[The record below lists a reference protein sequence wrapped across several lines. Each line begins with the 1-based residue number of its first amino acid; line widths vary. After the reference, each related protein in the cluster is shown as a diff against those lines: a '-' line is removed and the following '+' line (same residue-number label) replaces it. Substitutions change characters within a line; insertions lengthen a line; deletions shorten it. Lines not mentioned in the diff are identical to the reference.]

1 MAVAAVP
8 VDRFRGFP
16 EMSNA
21 VMGLRLK
28 QQLTLTPR
36 LQQSVKLLQLSALEC
51 VQELHQAIAQ
61 NPFLEEA
68 AEGTENGETRSEGE
82 DSASEDTSRSDLD
95 FSGNGSSSSADDT
108 PDWTEWTASPAT
120 LHDSLHEQLLL
131 LGLSERDYALAN
143 LVVDALDEDGFL
155 RQPLEEIQA
164 FAPGAEPGEIETAL
178 RIVQTLEPSGIAARD
193 LGECLALQLHV
204 LDHGTPGRQLALNL
218 VQNALSLMAAR
229 DNTRLLET
237 LGCSEDELRVAMELI
252 RSLDPRPGSKI
263 GTFEPRAIV
272 PDVVVRKE
280 KKRWVVSI
288 NAAIYPRIR
297 VNQQYADYFRQAR
310 DGETALLAQHL
321 QEARWLVRNLEQ
333 RFLTIQRVAEAVVAR
348 QRNFFEYGD
357 LAMRPLTLREI
368 ADELGLH
375 ESTVS
380 RATSHKYMAT
390 PRGVV
395 AFKRFFSRQLAT
407 TSGGSCSATA
417 IRALLREFIAAEDR
431 RNPLSDVQL
440 TELLADRG
448 VKVARRT
455 VTKYRRS
462 MLLPA
467 VDFRRA

>member
-1 MAVAAVP
+1 
-8 VDRFRGFP
+8 
-16 EMSNA
+16 MSNA

-61 NPFLEEA
+61 NPFLEESAESAEA
-68 AEGTENGETRSEGE
+68 ADPRAEREESAEEG
-82 DSASEDTSRSDLD
+82 SRADLD
-95 FSGNGSSSSADDT
+95 FSSSGGGGGSGEET

-120 LHDSLHEQLLL
+120 LHDSLRDQLLL
-131 LGLSERDYALAN
+131 LGLTERDHVLAN
-143 LVVDALDEDGFL
+143 LIVDALDDDGFL
-155 RQPLEEIQA
+155 RLPLEDFA
-164 FAPGAEPGEIETAL
+164 ALAPGAAPGEIETAL
-178 RIVQTLEPSGIAARD
+178 RIVQTLEPSGIAARSI
-193 LGECLALQLHV
+193 GECLALQLEAM
-204 LDHGTPGRQLALNL
+204 DRDTPGRNIALDV
-218 VQNALSLMAAR
+218 VQNRLSLMAAR
-229 DNTRLLET
+229 DNTRLLDA
-237 LGCSEDELRVAMELI
+237 LGCSAEELRLAMELI
-252 RSLDPRPGSKI
+252 RSLDPRPGSKV

-272 PDVVVRKE
+272 PDVIVRKE
-280 KKRWVVSI
+280 KKRWVVTVNS
-288 NAAIYPRIR
+288 AIYPRIR

-380 RATSHKYMAT
+380 RATSHKFMAT

-462 MLLPA
+462 MQLPA

>member
-1 MAVAAVP
+1 MT
-8 VDRFRGFP
+8 
-16 EMSNA
+16 NA
-21 VMGLRLK
+21 SLGLRLK

-51 VQELHQAIAQ
+51 VQELQQAIAQ
-61 NPFLEEA
+61 NPFIEETA
-68 AEGTENGETRSEGE
+68 DGTDEQTQGDESADDSHDGE
-82 DSASEDTSRSDLD
+82 LD
-95 FSGNGSSSSADDT
+95 FSLMSGAAGGEDA
-108 PDWTEWTASPAT
+108 PDWTEWTASPST
-120 LHDSLHEQLLL
+120 LYDSLREQLLL
-131 LGLSERDYALAN
+131 LGLTERDYDLAN
-143 LVVDALDEDGFL
+143 LIVDALDDDGFL
-155 RQPLEEIQA
+155 RQPLAELAALAPSI
-164 FAPGAEPGEIETAL
+164 APGELETAL
-178 RIVQTLEPSGIAARD
+178 RIVQTLEPTGIAARD
-193 LGECLALQLHV
+193 LPECLCLQL
-204 LDHGTPGRQLALNL
+204 
-218 VQNALSLMAAR
+218 NALDRATPARATAIEIAQNKLELVAAR
-229 DNTRLLET
+229 DHARLRDA
-237 LGCSEDELRVAMELI
+237 LGCTESELQAALDLI
-252 RSLDPRPGSKI
+252 RSLDPRPGSKV

-272 PDVVVRKE
+272 PDVIVRKE

-288 NAAIYPRIR
+288 NSAIYPRIR
-297 VNQQYADYFRQAR
+297 VNQQYAEHFRR
-310 DGETALLAQHL
+310 VREGSSTPLAQHL

-368 ADELGLH
+368 ADELSLH

-395 AFKRFFSRQLAT
+395 AFKRFFSRQLST

-462 MLLPA
+462 MQLPA

>member
-1 MAVAAVP
+1 
-8 VDRFRGFP
+8 
-16 EMSNA
+16 MSNA

-51 VQELHQAIAQ
+51 VQELHQAISQ

-68 AEGTENGETRSEGE
+68 TEGADTRSQNEDGSGE
-82 DSASEDTSRSDLD
+82 DTTRGDLD
-95 FSGNGSSSSADDT
+95 FSGNGSSNVGGEDT
-108 PDWTEWTASPAT
+108 PDWTEWTPSPAT

-131 LGLSERDYALAN
+131 LGLSERDYALAD

-155 RQPLEEIQA
+155 RQPLEEIEA
-164 FAPGAEPGEIETAL
+164 FARGVQPGELETAL
-178 RIVQTLEPSGIAARD
+178 RIIQTLEPTGVGART
-193 LGECLALQLHV
+193 LGECLALQLQG
-204 LDHGTPGRQLALNL
+204 LEADTPGREVALEI
-218 VQNALSLMAAR
+218 VQSRLSLMAAR
-229 DNTRLLET
+229 DHTRLLEA
-237 LGCSEDELRVAMELI
+237 LGCSEEALRVAMDLI
-252 RSLDPRPGSKI
+252 RSLDPRPGSKV

-272 PDVVVRKE
+272 PDVVVRKDR
-280 KKRWVVSI
+280 KRWVVSI

-431 RNPLSDVQL
+431 SNPLSDVQL

>member
-1 MAVAAVP
+1 
-8 VDRFRGFP
+8 
-16 EMSNA
+16 MSNA
-21 VMGLRLK
+21 VLGLRLK

-61 NPFLEEA
+61 NPFLEES
-68 AEGTENGETRSEGE
+68 AESAESADARSERE
-82 DSASEDTSRSDLD
+82 EASEDSSRADLD
-95 FSGNGSSSSADDT
+95 FSSSGGGGGSGEET
-108 PDWTEWTASPAT
+108 PDWTEWTASPST
-120 LHDSLHEQLLL
+120 LHDSLRDQLLL
-131 LGLSERDYALAN
+131 LGLSERDHVLAN
-143 LVVDALDEDGFL
+143 LIIDALDDDGFL
-155 RQPLEEIQA
+155 RLPLEDVA
-164 FAPGAEPGEIETAL
+164 ALAPGAAPGEIETAL
-178 RIVQTLEPSGIAARD
+178 RIVQTLEPIGIAARD
-193 LGECLALQLHV
+193 LGECLALQLEA
-204 LDHGTPGRQLALNL
+204 LDRDTPGRNIALDV
-218 VQNALSLMAAR
+218 VQNRLSLMAAR
-229 DNTRLLET
+229 DNNRLLDA
-237 LGCSEDELRVAMELI
+237 LGCSEEELRLAMELI

-272 PDVVVRKE
+272 PDVIVRKE
-280 KKRWVVSI
+280 KKRWVVTVNS
-288 NAAIYPRIR
+288 AIYPRIR

-380 RATSHKYMAT
+380 RATSHKFMAT

-462 MLLPA
+462 MQLPA

>member
-1 MAVAAVP
+1 
-8 VDRFRGFP
+8 
-16 EMSNA
+16 MSNA

-61 NPFLEEA
+61 NPFLEESAESAESAEPSDTRAEREEA
-68 AEGTENGETRSEGE
+68 AD
-82 DSASEDTSRSDLD
+82 DSSRADLD
-95 FSGNGSSSSADDT
+95 FSSSGGGGGSGDDT
-108 PDWTEWTASPAT
+108 PDWTEWTASPST
-120 LHDSLHEQLLL
+120 LHDSLRDQLLL
-131 LGLSERDYALAN
+131 LGLTERDHVLAN
-143 LVVDALDEDGFL
+143 LIVDALDDDGFL
-155 RQPLEEIQA
+155 RLPLEEVA
-164 FAPGAEPGEIETAL
+164 ALAPGAAPGEIETAL
-178 RIVQTLEPSGIAARD
+178 RIVQTLEPSGIAARS
-193 LGECLALQLHV
+193 LGECLALQLEAM
-204 LDHGTPGRQLALNL
+204 DRDTPGRSIALEV
-218 VQNALSLMAAR
+218 VQNRLSMLAAR
-229 DNTRLLET
+229 DNTRLLEA
-237 LGCSEDELRVAMELI
+237 LGCSAEELRLAMELI

-272 PDVVVRKE
+272 PDVIVRKD
-280 KKRWVVSI
+280 KKRWLVTVNS
-288 NAAIYPRIR
+288 AIYPRIR

-333 RFLTIQRVAEAVVAR
+333 RFLTIQRVAEAVVTR

-380 RATSHKYMAT
+380 RATSHKFMAT

-462 MLLPA
+462 MQLPA

>member
-1 MAVAAVP
+1 
-8 VDRFRGFP
+8 
-16 EMSNA
+16 MSNA
-21 VMGLRLK
+21 VLGLRLK

-61 NPFLEEA
+61 NPFLEEQTDA
-68 AEGTENGETRSEGE
+68 PDQQDLSDPRAQADDAIGDSGSGE
-82 DSASEDTSRSDLD
+82 LD
-95 FSGNGSSSSADDT
+95 FSSVGGGGGSGAGEDQQ
-108 PDWTEWTASPAT
+108 DWTEWTASPST
-120 LHDSLHEQLLL
+120 LHDSLREQLLL

-143 LVVDALDEDGFL
+143 LIVDALDDDGFL
-155 RQPLEEIQA
+155 RQPLSELA
-164 FAPGAEPGEIETAL
+164 ALLPGAEPGELETAL
-178 RIVQTLEPSGIAARD
+178 RIVQTLEPSGVAARN
-193 LGECLALQLHV
+193 LSECLSLQLQAMEP
-204 LDHGTPGRQLALNL
+204 DTPGRDLAIEI
-218 VQNALSLMAAR
+218 VQHKLELMAAR
-229 DNTRLLET
+229 DHGRLQEA
-237 LGCSEDELRVAMELI
+237 LGCPESELRVAVDLI
-252 RSLDPRPGSKI
+252 RSLDPRPGSKV

-272 PDVVVRKE
+272 PDVIVRKE
-280 KKRWVVSI
+280 KKRWVVTI
-288 NAAIYPRIR
+288 NSAIYPRIR
-297 VNQQYADYFRQAR
+297 VNQQYAECFRHAR

-368 ADELGLH
+368 ADELNLH

-462 MLLPA
+462 MQLPA

>member
-1 MAVAAVP
+1 
-8 VDRFRGFP
+8 
-16 EMSNA
+16 MSNA
-21 VMGLRLK
+21 VLGLRLK

-51 VQELHQAIAQ
+51 VQELNQAMAL
-61 NPFLEEA
+61 NPFLEEPAEDGEATSTDA
-68 AEGTENGETRSEGE
+68 AQDESTEARNAEEHGE
-82 DSASEDTSRSDLD
+82 LD
-95 FSGNGSSSSADDT
+95 FSTASGSSQSGPDET
-108 PDWTEWTASPAT
+108 PDWTEWTPAPET
-120 LHDSLHEQLLL
+120 LGDSLREQLLL
-131 LGLSERDYALAN
+131 LGLGERDFALAS
-143 LVVDALDEDGFL
+143 LIVDALDADGFL
-155 RQPLEEIQA
+155 RQPLEELRA
-164 FAPGAEPGEIETAL
+164 MLPGVSPDELETAL
-178 RIVQTLEPSGIAARD
+178 RIVQTLEPAGIAARD
-193 LGECLALQLHV
+193 LGECLSLQLQAF
-204 LDHGTPGRQLALNL
+204 DRETPGRDLAILIATQHL
-218 VQNALSLMAAR
+218 ELMAAR
-229 DNTRLLET
+229 DQNRLVNAVRRPQEEVRT
-237 LGCSEDELRVAMELI
+237 AIELI
-252 RSLDPRPGSKI
+252 RGLDPRPGSKV

-272 PDVVVRKE
+272 PDVIVRKD
-280 KKRWVVSI
+280 KKRWVVTV
-288 NAAIYPRIR
+288 NHAIYPRIR
-297 VNQQYADYFRQAR
+297 VNQQYADYFRHAR
-310 DGETALLAQHL
+310 GGDSTVLAQHL

-348 QRNFFEYGD
+348 QKNFFEYGD

-368 ADELGLH
+368 ADELSLH

-390 PRGVV
+390 PRGVI

-455 VTKYRRS
+455 VTKYRRA
-462 MLLPA
+462 MQLPA

>member
-1 MAVAAVP
+1 
-8 VDRFRGFP
+8 
-16 EMSNA
+16 MSNA

-36 LQQSVKLLQLSALEC
+36 LQQSVKLLQLSAIEC

-61 NPFLEEA
+61 NPFLEEPVEAPEPA
-68 AEGTENGETRSEGE
+68 APNEEQTR
-82 DSASEDTSRSDLD
+82 DTTDRSDRELD
-95 FSGNGSSSSADDT
+95 FTSSSGGSSGGSDET

-120 LHDSLHEQLLL
+120 LRDSLREQLLL
-131 LGLSERDYALAN
+131 LGLPERDYALAN
-143 LVVDALDEDGFL
+143 LIVDALDDDGFL
-155 RQPLEEIQA
+155 RQRLEEL
-164 FAPGAEPGEIETAL
+164 GGESSGVEADELDTAL
-178 RIVQTLEPSGIAARD
+178 RIVQTLEPSGIAARS
-193 LGECLALQLHV
+193 LGECLYLQLQAM
-204 LDHGTPGRQLALNL
+204 DNDTPGRDVALKITHDKL
-218 VQNALSLMAAR
+218 EMMAAR
-229 DNTRLLET
+229 DHGRLREA
-237 LGCSEDELRVAMELI
+237 LGCTEEQLREAVELI
-252 RSLDPRPGSKI
+252 RTLDPRPGSKV

-272 PDVVVRKE
+272 PDVIVRKE
-280 KKRWVVSI
+280 KKRWLVSI
-288 NAAIYPRIR
+288 NSAIYPRIR
-297 VNQQYADYFRQAR
+297 VNQQYADCFRHAR
-310 DGETALLAQHL
+310 DGESTLLAQHL

-348 QRNFFEYGD
+348 QKNFFEYGD

-368 ADELGLH
+368 ADELNLH

-380 RATSHKYMAT
+380 RATSHKFMAT

-462 MLLPA
+462 MQLPA

>member
-1 MAVAAVP
+1 
-8 VDRFRGFP
+8 
-16 EMSNA
+16 MSNA
-21 VMGLRLK
+21 VLGLRLK

-61 NPFLEEA
+61 NPFLEESAESAESADPRAEREEA
-68 AEGTENGETRSEGE
+68 AD
-82 DSASEDTSRSDLD
+82 DSSRADLD
-95 FSGNGSSSSADDT
+95 FSSSGGGGGDDT

-120 LHDSLHEQLLL
+120 LHDALREQLLL
-131 LGLSERDYALAN
+131 LGLTERDHVLAN
-143 LVVDALDEDGFL
+143 LIIDALDDDGFL
-155 RQPLEEIQA
+155 RLPIEEVA
-164 FAPGAEPGEIETAL
+164 ALAPGAAPGEIETAL
-178 RIVQTLEPSGIAARD
+178 RIVQTLEPSGIAARS
-193 LGECLALQLHV
+193 LGECLALQLEAM
-204 LDHGTPGRQLALNL
+204 DRNTPGRDIALEV
-218 VQNALSLMAAR
+218 VQNRLSMMAAR
-229 DNTRLLET
+229 DNTRLLEA
-237 LGCSEDELRVAMELI
+237 LGCSEEELRLAMELI
-252 RSLDPRPGSKI
+252 RSLDPRPGSKV

-272 PDVVVRKE
+272 PDVIVRKE
-280 KKRWVVSI
+280 KKRWVVTVNS
-288 NAAIYPRIR
+288 AIYPRIR

-321 QEARWLVRNLEQ
+321 QEALWLVRNLEQ

-380 RATSHKYMAT
+380 RATSHKFMAT

-462 MLLPA
+462 MQLPA

>member
-1 MAVAAVP
+1 
-8 VDRFRGFP
+8 
-16 EMSNA
+16 MSQA
-21 VMGLRLK
+21 GLGLRLK

-51 VQELHQAIAQ
+51 VQELNQAIAQ
-61 NPFLEEA
+61 NPFLEEPSESTDNSA
-68 AEGTENGETRSEGE
+68 QAEDGSNESSSSSGE
-82 DSASEDTSRSDLD
+82 LD
-95 FSGNGSSSSADDT
+95 FPSSGTGSSSSGGDDT
-108 PDWTEWTASPAT
+108 PDWTEWTASPST
-120 LHDSLHEQLLL
+120 LRDSLREQLLL
-131 LGLSERDYALAN
+131 LGLPQRDYELAN

-155 RQPLEEIQA
+155 RQPLDEIAAVVEEL
-164 FAPGAEPGEIETAL
+164 APGELETAL

-193 LGECLALQLHV
+193 LGECLSLQLQA
-204 LDHGTPGRQLALNL
+204 LDHREPGREFAIDI
-218 VQNALSLMAAR
+218 VQTKLDLMAAR
-229 DNTRLLET
+229 DHTKLQSALK
-237 LGCSEDELRVAMELI
+237 CSEAELRVAMDLI

-263 GTFEPRAIV
+263 GSFEPRAIV
-272 PDVVVRKE
+272 PDVIIRKE
-280 KKRWVVSI
+280 KKRCLVSI

-297 VNQQYADYFRQAR
+297 VNQQYADCFRHAR
-310 DGETALLAQHL
+310 DGETTLLAQHL

-348 QRNFFEYGD
+348 QKNFFEYGD

-462 MLLPA
+462 MQLPA

>member
-1 MAVAAVP
+1 
-8 VDRFRGFP
+8 
-16 EMSNA
+16 MSNA
-21 VMGLRLK
+21 VLGLRLK

-61 NPFLEEA
+61 NPFLEES
-68 AEGTENGETRSEGE
+68 AESAEAPDPRSERE
-82 DSASEDTSRSDLD
+82 EASDDSSRADLD
-95 FSGNGSSSSADDT
+95 FSSTGGGGGGEET

-120 LHDSLHEQLLL
+120 LHDSLREQLLL
-131 LGLSERDYALAN
+131 LGLTERDHVLAN
-143 LVVDALDEDGFL
+143 LIIDALDDDGFL
-155 RQPLEEIQA
+155 RLPMDDVMALV
-164 FAPGAEPGEIETAL
+164 PGAAPGEIETAL
-178 RIVQTLEPSGIAARD
+178 RIVQTLEPAGIAARN
-193 LGECLALQLHV
+193 LGECLSLQLEAMDRATPARDIA
-204 LDHGTPGRQLALNL
+204 LDV
-218 VQNALSLMAAR
+218 VQNRLSMMAAR
-229 DNTRLLET
+229 DNTRLLEA
-237 LGCSEDELRVAMELI
+237 LGCSEEELRLAMELI
-252 RSLDPRPGSKI
+252 RSLDPRPGSKV

-272 PDVVVRKE
+272 PDVIVRKE
-280 KKRWVVSI
+280 KKRWLVTVNS
-288 NAAIYPRIR
+288 AIYPRIR

-380 RATSHKYMAT
+380 RATSHKFMAT

-462 MLLPA
+462 MQLPA

>member
-1 MAVAAVP
+1 
-8 VDRFRGFP
+8 
-16 EMSNA
+16 MSNA
-21 VMGLRLK
+21 VLGLRLK

-61 NPFLEEA
+61 NPFLEESAESAEVDSRTEREEA
-68 AEGTENGETRSEGE
+68 AE
-82 DSASEDTSRSDLD
+82 DSSRDDLD
-95 FSGNGSSSSADDT
+95 FSTSGGGGGSGEET
-108 PDWTEWTASPAT
+108 PDWTEWTASPST
-120 LHDSLHEQLLL
+120 LHDSLREQLLL
-131 LGLSERDYALAN
+131 LGLTERDHVLAN
-143 LVVDALDEDGFL
+143 LIIDALDDDGFL
-155 RQPLEEIQA
+155 RLPLEDVA
-164 FAPGAEPGEIETAL
+164 ALAPGAAPGEIETAL
-178 RIVQTLEPSGIAARD
+178 RIVQTLEPNGIAARS
-193 LGECLALQLHV
+193 LGECLALQLEAM
-204 LDHGTPGRQLALNL
+204 DRDTPGRGIALDV
-218 VQNALSLMAAR
+218 VQNRLSLMAAR
-229 DNTRLLET
+229 DNTRLLDA
-237 LGCSEDELRVAMELI
+237 LACSEEDLRLALELI
-252 RSLDPRPGSKI
+252 RSLDPRPGSKV

-272 PDVVVRKE
+272 PDVIVRKE
-280 KKRWVVSI
+280 KKRWLVTVNS
-288 NAAIYPRIR
+288 AIYPRIR

-380 RATSHKYMAT
+380 RATSHKFMAT

-462 MLLPA
+462 MQLPA

>member
-1 MAVAAVP
+1 MTQA
-8 VDRFRGFP
+8 GL
-16 EMSNA
+16 
-21 VMGLRLK
+21 GLRLK

-51 VQELHQAIAQ
+51 VQELNQAISQ
-61 NPFLEEA
+61 NPFLEEPA
-68 AEGTENGETRSEGE
+68 DANRNEAESEAGEQS
-82 DSASEDTSRSDLD
+82 STSDDLD
-95 FSGNGSSSSADDT
+95 FPSGSGSGSGGGEDA
-108 PDWTEWTASPAT
+108 PDWTEWTASPST
-120 LHDSLHEQLLL
+120 LLDSLREQLLL

-155 RQPLEEIQA
+155 RQPLEELTS
-164 FAPGAEPGEIETAL
+164 FSDSLEPGELETAL
-178 RIVQTLEPSGIAARD
+178 RIVQTLEPSGIAARS
-193 LGECLALQLHV
+193 LGECLSLQLQA
-204 LDHGTPGRQLALNL
+204 LDRNEPGRAIALDIVNTKL
-218 VQNALSLMAAR
+218 DMLAAR
-229 DNTRLLET
+229 DHSKLQSALH
-237 LGCSEDELRVAMELI
+237 CSEADLRGAMELI

-272 PDVVVRKE
+272 PDVIVRKE
-280 KKRWVVSI
+280 KKKWLVSI
-288 NAAIYPRIR
+288 NSAIYPRIR
-297 VNQQYADYFRQAR
+297 VNQQYADCFRHAR
-310 DGETALLAQHL
+310 DGETTLLAQHL

-348 QRNFFEYGD
+348 QKNFFEYGD

-462 MLLPA
+462 MQLPA

>member
-1 MAVAAVP
+1 
-8 VDRFRGFP
+8 
-16 EMSNA
+16 MSNA
-21 VMGLRLK
+21 VLGLRLK

-61 NPFLEEA
+61 NPFLEES
-68 AEGTENGETRSEGE
+68 AESAEASDSRSERE
-82 DSASEDTSRSDLD
+82 EASEESSRADLD
-95 FSGNGSSSSADDT
+95 FSAPGGGGGGGGEEA
-108 PDWTEWTASPAT
+108 PDWTEWTAAPAT
-120 LHDSLHEQLLL
+120 LNDSLREQLLL
-131 LGLSERDYALAN
+131 LGLTERDHVLAN
-143 LVVDALDEDGFL
+143 LIIDALDDDGFL
-155 RQPLEEIQA
+155 RLPMEDLMA
-164 FAPGAEPGEIETAL
+164 LVPGAAPGEIETAL
-178 RIVQTLEPSGIAARD
+178 RIVQTLEPAGIAARNI
-193 LGECLALQLHV
+193 GECLSLQLEAM
-204 LDHGTPGRQLALNL
+204 DHATPGRTIALDV
-218 VQNALSLMAAR
+218 VQNRLSLMAAR
-229 DNTRLLET
+229 DNTRLLEA
-237 LGCSEDELRVAMELI
+237 LGCSVEELRLAMELI
-252 RSLDPRPGSKI
+252 RSLDPRPGSKV

-272 PDVVVRKE
+272 PDVIVRKE
-280 KKRWVVSI
+280 KKRWVVTVNS
-288 NAAIYPRIR
+288 AIYPRIR

-380 RATSHKYMAT
+380 RATSHKFMAT

-462 MLLPA
+462 MQLPA

>member
-1 MAVAAVP
+1 
-8 VDRFRGFP
+8 
-16 EMSNA
+16 MSNA
-21 VMGLRLK
+21 VLGLRLK

-61 NPFLEEA
+61 NPFLEESA
-68 AEGTENGETRSEGE
+68 ENGDGRPESQDAPADEG
-82 DSASEDTSRSDLD
+82 SHADLD
-95 FSGNGSSSSADDT
+95 FAVGGGGGAGADDT
-108 PDWTEWTASPAT
+108 PDWTEWTATPST
-120 LHDSLHEQLLL
+120 LHDALREQLLL
-131 LGLSERDYALAN
+131 LGLTERDYALAN
-143 LVVDALDEDGFL
+143 LIVDALDDDGFL
-155 RQPLEEIQA
+155 RQPLEEIVA
-164 FAPGAEPGEIETAL
+164 LCPGVRADELDTAL
-178 RIVQTLEPSGIAARD
+178 AIVQTLEPAGIAARSV
-193 LGECLALQLHV
+193 GECLALQLQQ
-204 LDHGTPGRQLALNL
+204 LPATTPGLALAL
-218 VQNALSLMAAR
+218 DIVQSKLALMAAR
-229 DNTRLLET
+229 DNSRLLEA
-237 LGCSEDELRVAMELI
+237 LGCPEAELRTAVELI
-252 RSLDPRPGSKI
+252 RSLDPRPGSKV
-263 GTFEPRAIV
+263 GSFEPRAIV
-272 PDVVVRKE
+272 PDVIVRKDR
-280 KKRWVVSI
+280 KRWVVTVNS
-288 NAAIYPRIR
+288 AIYPRIR
-297 VNQQYADYFRQAR
+297 VNQQYADFFRQAR
-310 DGETALLAQHL
+310 DGETVLLAQHL

-368 ADELGLH
+368 ADELSLH

-462 MLLPA
+462 MQLPA

>member
-1 MAVAAVP
+1 
-8 VDRFRGFP
+8 
-16 EMSNA
+16 MSNA
-21 VMGLRLK
+21 VLGLRLK

-61 NPFLEEA
+61 NPFLEESAEA
-68 AEGTENGETRSEGE
+68 AEVDSRSEREEAAE
-82 DSASEDTSRSDLD
+82 DSSRDDLD
-95 FSGNGSSSSADDT
+95 FSTSGGGGGSGEET

-120 LHDSLHEQLLL
+120 LHDSLREQLLL
-131 LGLSERDYALAN
+131 LGLTERDHVLAN
-143 LVVDALDEDGFL
+143 LIIDALDDDGFL
-155 RQPLEEIQA
+155 RLPLEDIA
-164 FAPGAEPGEIETAL
+164 GLAPGAAPGEIETAL
-178 RIVQTLEPSGIAARD
+178 RIVQTLEPNGIAARS
-193 LGECLALQLHV
+193 LGECLALQLEAM
-204 LDHGTPGRQLALNL
+204 DRETPGRSIALDV
-218 VQNALSLMAAR
+218 VQNNLSLMAAR
-229 DNTRLLET
+229 DNTRLLDA
-237 LGCSEDELRVAMELI
+237 LACSAEELRLALELI
-252 RSLDPRPGSKI
+252 RSLDPRPGSKV

-272 PDVVVRKE
+272 PDVIVRKE
-280 KKRWVVSI
+280 KKRWLVTVNS
-288 NAAIYPRIR
+288 AIYPRIR
-297 VNQQYADYFRQAR
+297 VNQQYADYFRQTR

-380 RATSHKYMAT
+380 RATSHKFMAT

-462 MLLPA
+462 MQLPA

>member
-1 MAVAAVP
+1 
-8 VDRFRGFP
+8 
-16 EMSNA
+16 MSNA
-21 VMGLRLK
+21 VLGLRLK

-61 NPFLEEA
+61 NPFLEEGAEGAESSDSRAEREEA
-68 AEGTENGETRSEGE
+68 AEDG
-82 DSASEDTSRSDLD
+82 SRADLD
-95 FSGNGSSSSADDT
+95 FSSSGGGGGGGGGEET
-108 PDWTEWTASPAT
+108 PDWTEWTASPST
-120 LHDSLHEQLLL
+120 LHDSLREQLLL
-131 LGLSERDYALAN
+131 LGLTERDHVLAN
-143 LVVDALDEDGFL
+143 LIIDALDDDGFL
-155 RQPLEEIQA
+155 RLPLEDVA
-164 FAPGAEPGEIETAL
+164 ALVPGAPPGEIETAL

-193 LGECLALQLHV
+193 LGECLALQLEAMAR
-204 LDHGTPGRQLALNL
+204 DTPGRDIALEV
-218 VQNALSLMAAR
+218 VQNRLSMMAAR
-229 DNTRLLET
+229 DNTRLLDA
-237 LGCSEDELRVAMELI
+237 LGCSEEELRLAMELI

-272 PDVVVRKE
+272 PDVIVRKD
-280 KKRWVVSI
+280 KKRWIVTVNS
-288 NAAIYPRIR
+288 AIYPRIR

-380 RATSHKYMAT
+380 RATSHKFMAT

-462 MLLPA
+462 MQLPA

>member
-1 MAVAAVP
+1 
-8 VDRFRGFP
+8 
-16 EMSNA
+16 MSNA
-21 VMGLRLK
+21 VLGLRIK

-51 VQELHQAIAQ
+51 VQELHQAITQ
-61 NPFLEEA
+61 NPFLEETA
-68 AEGTENGETRSEGE
+68 DADSRLQNEEGADGSE
-82 DSASEDTSRSDLD
+82 DSEATDLD
-95 FSGNGSSSSADDT
+95 FTSSGVGSASGDDT
-108 PDWTEWTASPAT
+108 PDWTEWTASPST
-120 LHDSLHEQLLL
+120 LRDSLREQLLL
-131 LGLSERDYALAN
+131 LGLTERDYALAN

-155 RQPLEEIQA
+155 RQPLSEIA
-164 FAPGAEPGEIETAL
+164 VLTPDAEPGELETAL

-193 LGECLALQLHV
+193 LGECLSLQLQG
-204 LDHGTPGRQLALNL
+204 LAADTPGRTLALDI
-218 VQNALSLMAAR
+218 VQNRLALMAAR
-229 DNTRLLET
+229 DNSRLLEA
-237 LGCSEDELRVAMELI
+237 LHCSDGELRTAIELI
-252 RSLDPRPGSKI
+252 RSLDPRPGSKV

-272 PDVVVRKE
+272 PDVIVRKE
-280 KKRWVVSI
+280 KKRWLVSI

-462 MLLPA
+462 MQLPA

>member
-1 MAVAAVP
+1 
-8 VDRFRGFP
+8 
-16 EMSNA
+16 MSNA
-21 VMGLRLK
+21 VLGLRLK

-61 NPFLEEA
+61 NPFLEES
-68 AEGTENGETRSEGE
+68 AESTDAPSERE
-82 DSASEDTSRSDLD
+82 ESASDDGAHADLD
-95 FSGNGSSSSADDT
+95 FSGTHGGGGSEET
-108 PDWTEWTASPAT
+108 PDWTEWTASPST
-120 LHDSLHEQLLL
+120 LHDALREQLLL
-131 LGLSERDYALAN
+131 LGLTERDHVLAN
-143 LVVDALDEDGFL
+143 LVIDALDEDGFL
-155 RQPLEEIQA
+155 RISLEELA
-164 FAPGAEPGEIETAL
+164 GLAPGAAPGEIETAL
-178 RIVQTLEPSGIAARD
+178 RIVQTLEPSGVAART
-193 LGECLALQLHV
+193 LSECLALQLEAM
-204 LDHGTPGRQLALNL
+204 DPSTAGRETARQV
-218 VQNALSLMAAR
+218 VQKTLPLMASR
-229 DNTRLLET
+229 DNARLLET
-237 LGCSEDELRVAMELI
+237 LGCTEEELRTAVELI
-252 RSLDPRPGSKI
+252 RSLDPRPGSKV

-272 PDVVVRKE
+272 PDVIVRKE
-280 KKRWVVSI
+280 KKRWIVTVNS
-288 NAAIYPRIR
+288 AIYPRIR

-310 DGETALLAQHL
+310 DGETAVLAQHL

-462 MLLPA
+462 MQLPA

>member
-1 MAVAAVP
+1 
-8 VDRFRGFP
+8 
-16 EMSNA
+16 MSNA

-36 LQQSVKLLQLSALEC
+36 LQQSVKLLQLSAIEC

-61 NPFLEEA
+61 NPFLEEPVEAPEPA
-68 AEGTENGETRSEGE
+68 APNEAETRE
-82 DSASEDTSRSDLD
+82 SADRTDRELD
-95 FSGNGSSSSADDT
+95 FTSSSGSGGSGSSEET

-120 LHDSLHEQLLL
+120 LRDSLREQLLL
-131 LGLSERDYALAN
+131 LGLPERDYALAN
-143 LVVDALDEDGFL
+143 LIVDALDDDGFL
-155 RQPLEEIQA
+155 RQQLDELGGDSSGVE
-164 FAPGAEPGEIETAL
+164 GDELETAL
-178 RIVQTLEPSGIAARD
+178 RIVQTLEPVGIAARS
-193 LGECLALQLHV
+193 LSECLHLQLQ
-204 LDHGTPGRQLALNL
+204 GMPPETPGRDVALRITQDKL
-218 VQNALSLMAAR
+218 ELMAAR
-229 DNTRLLET
+229 DHGRLRDA
-237 LGCSEDELRVAMELI
+237 LGCTEGDLREAVELI
-252 RSLDPRPGSKI
+252 RTLDPRPGSKV

-272 PDVVVRKE
+272 PDVIVRKE

-288 NAAIYPRIR
+288 NSAIYPRIR
-297 VNQQYADYFRQAR
+297 VNQQYADCFRHAR
-310 DGETALLAQHL
+310 DGESTLLAQHL

-348 QRNFFEYGD
+348 QKNFFEYGD

-368 ADELGLH
+368 ADELNLH

-380 RATSHKYMAT
+380 RATSHKFMAT

-462 MLLPA
+462 MQLPA

>member
-1 MAVAAVP
+1 
-8 VDRFRGFP
+8 
-16 EMSNA
+16 MSQA
-21 VMGLRLK
+21 GLGLRLK

-51 VQELHQAIAQ
+51 VQELNQAIAQ
-61 NPFLEEA
+61 NPFLEEQP
-68 AEGTENGETRSEGE
+68 
-82 DSASEDTSRSDLD
+82 DSADPRGLEESGADETTAHGDLD
-95 FSGNGSSSSADDT
+95 FSGSGGSGAGGGEDT
-108 PDWTEWTASPAT
+108 PDWTEWTATPST
-120 LHDSLHEQLLL
+120 LRDSLREQLLL
-131 LGLSERDYALAN
+131 LGLSQRDYELAN
-143 LVVDALDEDGFL
+143 LIVDALDEDGFL
-155 RQPLEEIQA
+155 RQPLEELA
-164 FAPGAEPGEIETAL
+164 PLAEAVAPGELETAL
-178 RIVQTLEPSGIAARD
+178 RIVQTLEPSGIAARS
-193 LGECLALQLHV
+193 LGECLSLQLQA
-204 LDHGTPGRQLALNL
+204 LDHRTPGRDLAIDIVQTKLDLLANRDHGKL
-218 VQNALSLMAAR
+218 QNALR
-229 DNTRLLET
+229 
-237 LGCSEDELRVAMELI
+237 CSEADLRVAMELI
-252 RSLDPRPGSKI
+252 RSLDPRPGSKV

-272 PDVVVRKE
+272 PDVIVRKE
-280 KKRWVVSI
+280 KKKWVVNI
-288 NAAIYPRIR
+288 NSAIYPRIR
-297 VNQQYADYFRQAR
+297 VNQQYAECFRHAR
-310 DGETALLAQHL
+310 DGETTLLAQHL

-348 QRNFFEYGD
+348 QKNFFEYGD

-462 MLLPA
+462 MQLPA

>member
-1 MAVAAVP
+1 
-8 VDRFRGFP
+8 
-16 EMSNA
+16 MSNA

-68 AEGTENGETRSEGE
+68 AESSDTLSQAEEASSEGT
-82 DSASEDTSRSDLD
+82 SSEDTSSRDLD
-95 FSGNGSSSSADDT
+95 FSGNGSSNGADDT

-131 LGLSERDYALAN
+131 LGLTERDYALAN
-143 LVVDALDEDGFL
+143 FVVDALDEDGFL

-164 FAPGAEPGEIETAL
+164 FARGAQPGEIETAL

-193 LGECLALQLHV
+193 LGECLALQLHR
-204 LDHGTPGRQLALNL
+204 LEPSTPGRARALNI
-218 VQNALSLMAAR
+218 VQNQLSLMAAR
-229 DNTRLLET
+229 DNTRLLGV
-237 LGCSEDELRVAMELI
+237 LDCSQDELRLALDLI
-252 RSLDPRPGSKI
+252 RSLDPRPGSKV
-263 GTFEPRAIV
+263 GSFEPRAIV
-272 PDVVVRKE
+272 PDVVIRKD
-280 KKRWVVSI
+280 KKRWSVSI
-288 NAAIYPRIR
+288 NSAIYPRIR

-431 RNPLSDVQL
+431 HNPLSDVQL
-440 TELLADRG
+440 TELLANRG

>member
-1 MAVAAVP
+1 
-8 VDRFRGFP
+8 
-16 EMSNA
+16 MSNA
-21 VMGLRLK
+21 VLGLRLK

-61 NPFLEEA
+61 NPFLEESIEA
-68 AEGTENGETRSEGE
+68 SDPRAEGS
-82 DSASEDTSRSDLD
+82 DSPADEASHADLD
-95 FSGNGSSSSADDT
+95 FSVAGGGGSGDET
-108 PDWTEWTASPAT
+108 PDWTEWTASPST
-120 LHDSLHEQLLL
+120 LHDALREQLLL
-131 LGLSERDYALAN
+131 LGLTERDYALAN

-155 RQPLEEIQA
+155 RQPLEEITT
-164 FAPGAEPGEIETAL
+164 FGAGVEPQELETAL
-178 RIVQTLEPSGIAARD
+178 RIVQTLEPSGIAARS
-193 LGECLALQLHV
+193 LAECLALQLQC
-204 LDHGTPGRQLALNL
+204 LEAATPGRELALDI
-218 VQNALSLMAAR
+218 VQNKLALMASR
-229 DNTRLLET
+229 DNSRLLDA
-237 LGCSEDELRVAMELI
+237 LGCSEQDLRTAVELI
-252 RSLDPRPGSKI
+252 RSLDPRPGSRV

-272 PDVVVRKE
+272 PDVIVRKE
-280 KKRWVVSI
+280 KKRWVVTVNS
-288 NAAIYPRIR
+288 AIYPRIR
-297 VNQQYADYFRQAR
+297 VNQQYADFFRQAR

-462 MLLPA
+462 MQLPA

>member
-1 MAVAAVP
+1 MTH
-8 VDRFRGFP
+8 
-16 EMSNA
+16 A

-51 VQELHQAIAQ
+51 VQELNQAIAQ

-68 AEGTENGETRSEGE
+68 LESADAGSPEEDAE
-82 DSASEDTSRSDLD
+82 DSTGSEDLD
-95 FSGNGSSSSADDT
+95 FSGVSVGGPSEDA
-108 PDWTEWTASPAT
+108 PDWTEWTAAPST
-120 LHDSLHEQLLL
+120 LRGQLREQLLL
-131 LGLSERDYALAN
+131 HGLAERDYALAN
-143 LVVDALDEDGFL
+143 LIIDALDDDGYL
-155 RQPLEEIQA
+155 RQPLAELALMAPSI
-164 FAPGAEPGEIETAL
+164 APGELETAL

-193 LGECLALQLHV
+193 LVECLHLQLNA
-204 LDHGTPGRQLALNL
+204 LNRETPGRALAMEIVQGKLEL
-218 VQNALSLMAAR
+218 VAAR
-229 DNTRLLET
+229 DHERLLKE
-237 LGCSEDELRVAMELI
+237 LGCTEEQLRTAIDLI
-252 RSLDPRPGSKI
+252 RSLDPRPGSKL
-263 GTFEPRAIV
+263 GSFEPRAIV
-272 PDVVVRKE
+272 PDVIVRKE
-280 KKRWVVSI
+280 KRRWLVSI
-288 NAAIYPRIR
+288 NSAIYPRIR
-297 VNQQYADYFRQAR
+297 VNQQYAEQFRQVR
-310 DGETALLAQHL
+310 EGETALLAQHL

-462 MLLPA
+462 MQLPA

>member
-1 MAVAAVP
+1 M
-8 VDRFRGFP
+8 D
-16 EMSNA
+16 
-21 VMGLRLK
+21 
-28 QQLTLTPR
+28 
-36 LQQSVKLLQLSALEC
+36 
-51 VQELHQAIAQ
+51 
-61 NPFLEEA
+61 
-68 AEGTENGETRSEGE
+68 
-82 DSASEDTSRSDLD
+82 
-95 FSGNGSSSSADDT
+95 
-108 PDWTEWTASPAT
+108 
-120 LHDSLHEQLLL
+120 
-131 LGLSERDYALAN
+131 
-143 LVVDALDEDGFL
+143 
-155 RQPLEEIQA
+155 
-164 FAPGAEPGEIETAL
+164 
-178 RIVQTLEPSGIAARD
+178 
-193 LGECLALQLHV
+193 
-204 LDHGTPGRQLALNL
+204 
-218 VQNALSLMAAR
+218 
-229 DNTRLLET
+229 
-237 LGCSEDELRVAMELI
+237 LI
-252 RSLDPRPGSKI
+252 RSLDPRPGSKV

-272 PDVVVRKE
+272 PDVIVRKE
-280 KKRWVVSI
+280 KKRWVVSV

-333 RFLTIQRVAEAVVAR
+333 RFLTIQRVADAVVAR
-348 QRNFFEYGD
+348 QKNFFEYGD

-368 ADELGLH
+368 ADELNLH

-380 RATSHKYMAT
+380 RATSHKFMAT

-440 TELLADRG
+440 TELLSERG

-462 MLLPA
+462 MQLPA

>member
-1 MAVAAVP
+1 
-8 VDRFRGFP
+8 
-16 EMSNA
+16 MSNA

-51 VQELHQAIAQ
+51 VQELHQAISQ

-68 AEGTENGETRSEGE
+68 TENADTRSQAEDGSDE
-82 DSASEDTSRSDLD
+82 DSSRSDLD
-95 FSGNGSSSSADDT
+95 FSGSGSGSSGGEDT

-120 LHDSLHEQLLL
+120 LHDCLHEQLLL

-155 RQPLEEIQA
+155 RQPLEEIQG
-164 FAPGAEPGEIETAL
+164 FARGADASDLETAL
-178 RIVQTLEPSGIAARD
+178 RIVQTLEPTGVGARD
-193 LGECLALQLHV
+193 LSECLALQLQA
-204 LDHGTPGRQLALNL
+204 LDQDTPGRELAVDI
-218 VQNALSLMAAR
+218 VQNRLSLMAAR
-229 DNTRLLET
+229 DNTRLLEA
-237 LGCSEDELRVAMELI
+237 LGCSEEALRVAMELI

-272 PDVVVRKE
+272 PDVLVRKE

-368 ADELGLH
+368 ADELRLH

-431 RNPLSDVQL
+431 SNPLSDVQL

>member
-1 MAVAAVP
+1 
-8 VDRFRGFP
+8 
-16 EMSNA
+16 MSNA
-21 VMGLRLK
+21 VMGLRMK

-51 VQELHQAIAQ
+51 VQELNQAIAQ
-61 NPFLEEA
+61 NPFLEESVDTEAPEA
-68 AEGTENGETRSEGE
+68 AAAQEESSDSADSNGE
-82 DSASEDTSRSDLD
+82 LD
-95 FSGNGSSSSADDT
+95 FTSISGISRGAGEET

-120 LHDSLHEQLLL
+120 LGDSLREQLLL
-131 LGLSERDYALAN
+131 LGLGERDYMLAH
-143 LVVDALDEDGFL
+143 LVIDALDDDGFL
-155 RQPLEEIQA
+155 RQPLEELRA
-164 FAPGAEPGEIETAL
+164 MMPGVSPDELETAL
-178 RIVQTLEPSGIAARD
+178 RIVQTLEPAGVAART
-193 LGECLALQLHV
+193 LSECLSLQLEA
-204 LDHGTPGRQLALNL
+204 LDRETPGRDIAIDIVQHQLE
-218 VQNALSLMAAR
+218 LMAGR
-229 DNTRLLET
+229 DHSRLQHALH
-237 LGCSEDELRVAMELI
+237 CSDAEMQTAIDLI
-252 RSLDPRPGSKI
+252 RGLDPRPGSKV
-263 GTFEPRAIV
+263 GSFEPRAIV
-272 PDVVVRKE
+272 PDVIVRKD

-288 NAAIYPRIR
+288 NSTIYPRIR
-297 VNQQYADYFRQAR
+297 VNQQYADCFRHAR
-310 DGETALLAQHL
+310 NGEMNPLAQHL

-348 QRNFFEYGD
+348 QKNFFEYGD
-357 LAMRPLTLREI
+357 LAMKPLTLREI

-390 PRGVV
+390 PRGVI

-431 RNPLSDVQL
+431 HNPLSDVQL
-440 TELLADRG
+440 TELLAVRG

-462 MLLPA
+462 MQLPA

>member
-1 MAVAAVP
+1 
-8 VDRFRGFP
+8 
-16 EMSNA
+16 MSNA

-61 NPFLEEA
+61 NPFLEESAESAEADSRAEPEEAA
-68 AEGTENGETRSEGE
+68 AE
-82 DSASEDTSRSDLD
+82 DSSRADLD
-95 FSGNGSSSSADDT
+95 FSSSGGGSGSGEET
-108 PDWTEWTASPAT
+108 PDWTEWTASPST
-120 LHDSLHEQLLL
+120 LHDSLREQLLL
-131 LGLSERDYALAN
+131 LGLTERDHVLAN
-143 LVVDALDEDGFL
+143 LIVDALDDDGFL
-155 RQPLEEIQA
+155 RLPLEDVA
-164 FAPGAEPGEIETAL
+164 ALAPGAAPGEVETAL
-178 RIVQTLEPSGIAARD
+178 RIVQTLEPSGVAARD
-193 LGECLALQLHV
+193 LGECLALQLEAM
-204 LDHGTPGRQLALNL
+204 DRDTPGRKIALDV
-218 VQNALSLMAAR
+218 VQNRLSLMAAR
-229 DNTRLLET
+229 DNTRLLEA
-237 LGCSEDELRVAMELI
+237 LACSDGELRLAMELI
-252 RSLDPRPGSKI
+252 RSLDPRPGSKV

-272 PDVVVRKE
+272 PDVIVRKE
-280 KKRWVVSI
+280 KKRWSVTVNS
-288 NAAIYPRIR
+288 AIYPRIR

-380 RATSHKYMAT
+380 RATSHKFMAT

-440 TELLADRG
+440 TELLANRG

-462 MLLPA
+462 MQLPA

>member
-1 MAVAAVP
+1 
-8 VDRFRGFP
+8 
-16 EMSNA
+16 MSNA

-51 VQELHQAIAQ
+51 VQELHQAISQ

-68 AEGTENGETRSEGE
+68 TENADTRSQAE
-82 DSASEDTSRSDLD
+82 DGSDEDTSRSDLD
-95 FSGNGSSSSADDT
+95 FSGSGSGSSGGEDT

-120 LHDSLHEQLLL
+120 LHDCLHEQLLL

-155 RQPLEEIQA
+155 RQPLEEILG
-164 FAPGAEPGEIETAL
+164 FVRGADASDLETAL
-178 RIVQTLEPSGIAARD
+178 RIVQTLEPTGVGARD
-193 LGECLALQLHV
+193 LGECLALQLQALEH
-204 LDHGTPGRQLALNL
+204 DTPGSELALDI
-218 VQNALSLMAAR
+218 VQNRLSLMAAR
-229 DNTRLLET
+229 DNTRLLEA
-237 LGCSEDELRVAMELI
+237 LGCSQEALRVAMELI

-272 PDVVVRKE
+272 PDVLVRKE
-280 KKRWVVSI
+280 KKRWAVSI

>member
-1 MAVAAVP
+1 
-8 VDRFRGFP
+8 
-16 EMSNA
+16 MSNA
-21 VMGLRLK
+21 VLGLRIK

-51 VQELHQAIAQ
+51 VQELHQAITQ
-61 NPFLEEA
+61 NPFLEETA
-68 AEGTENGETRSEGE
+68 DTADSRSQNAEEGTDGADSSE
-82 DSASEDTSRSDLD
+82 AADLD
-95 FSGNGSSSSADDT
+95 FAAPGVGGGSGDDT

-120 LHDSLHEQLLL
+120 LRDSLREQLLL
-131 LGLSERDYALAN
+131 LGLGERDHELSN

-155 RQPLEEIQA
+155 RQPLVEIA
-164 FAPGAEPGEIETAL
+164 VLAPNVQPGELETAL

-193 LGECLALQLHV
+193 LGECLSLQLQA
-204 LDHGTPGRQLALNL
+204 LDGDTPGRALALEI
-218 VQNALSLMAAR
+218 VQNRLALMASR
-229 DNTRLLET
+229 DNSRLLEA
-237 LGCSEDELRVAMELI
+237 LHCSDAELRTAIELI
-252 RSLDPRPGSKI
+252 RSLDPRPGSKV

-272 PDVVVRKE
+272 PDVIVRKE

-440 TELLADRG
+440 TELLAVRG

-462 MLLPA
+462 MQLPA

>member
-1 MAVAAVP
+1 MTQA
-8 VDRFRGFP
+8 GL
-16 EMSNA
+16 
-21 VMGLRLK
+21 GLRLK

-51 VQELHQAIAQ
+51 VQELNQAIAQ
-61 NPFLEEA
+61 NPFLEEQAGHRRLARCRAKRARA
-68 AEGTENGETRSEGE
+68 AKSRRLRAISISLRPAVRAAAVVAMTRRTG
-82 DSASEDTSRSDLD
+82 RSGLLRLPLC
-95 FSGNGSSSSADDT
+95 AT
-108 PDWTEWTASPAT
+108 PCANS
-120 LHDSLHEQLLL
+120 LLL

-155 RQPLEEIQA
+155 RQPLEDLASFEDAI
-164 FAPGAEPGEIETAL
+164 APDELETAL
-178 RIVQTLEPSGIAARD
+178 RIVQTLEPSGIAARS
-193 LGECLALQLHV
+193 LGECLSLQLQA
-204 LDHGTPGRQLALNL
+204 LDRNEPGRELALDIVNTKL
-218 VQNALSLMAAR
+218 DMLAAR
-229 DNTRLLET
+229 DHSKLQSALH
-237 LGCSEDELRVAMELI
+237 CSDAELREAMELI
-252 RSLDPRPGSKI
+252 RSLDPRPGSKV

-272 PDVVVRKE
+272 PDVIIRKE
-280 KKRWVVSI
+280 KKKWLVSI
-288 NAAIYPRIR
+288 NSAIYPRIR
-297 VNQQYADYFRQAR
+297 VNQQYADCFRHAR
-310 DGETALLAQHL
+310 DGETTLLAQHL

-348 QRNFFEYGD
+348 QKNFFEYGD

-462 MLLPA
+462 MQLPA